1 MPSPFRVRGTAEI
14 QSLAAPRLGFAHDGN
29 QVCLGHNRRQHGEP
43 RALAVAQG
51 SRFSWELHHCLLCD
65 LSESSC
71 HYLLKGE

>member
-14 QSLAAPRLGFAHDGN
+14 QSLAASCLGSAHNGN
-29 QVCLGHNRRQHGEP
+29 QVYLGHNKRQHGEP

-51 SRFSWELHHCLLCD
+51 SRLSWELHHCLLCD
-65 LSESSC
+65 LSEPRC